1 MIQFSFHR
9 LPGTRYAHRLGRP
22 AAVAVL
28 LLFGATLV
36 AWAESPASATRA
48 PATDPEALAL
58 DTKIIAQ
65 VKDAPEIMTNLT
77 YLSDQIGPRL
87 TGSAALKRANEWAAD
102 KMRSYG
108 LSNVHLEP
116 WTIPV
121 GWERGTAYARIVEP
135 ANGRSLMLASMGW
148 TPGTKGKVTADVVI
162 VKAKNS
168 QELAA
173 YKGKLK
179 NAIVLQGPPSTI
191 RPITAGDSDRTSA
204 GDRRPRGPSGTPAA
218 AAGASASGSPGG
230 LPEGYRRDRANFQQM
245 MGFRR
250 ELTDFLR
257 AEGATCVFRDAGKPQ
272 GLLTV
277 TGGWRGNDRVSGAAP
292 LPEAFVAHEHYALLY
307 RLASRPDPART
318 RVELEITNTII
329 PGPITVYNTVGEI
342 PGSEKPDEVVIVG
355 AHIDSW
361 DLAQG
366 TTDNGTGTCAVLE
379 TARTL
384 IRAGVTPRRTI
395 RFCLFSGEEQGL
407 HGSRA
412 YVQQHKDELPKI
424 SLCLVH
430 DTGTGKVI
438 GLGVQGRESIKPILE
453 SELVSLKDLGFK
465 EVNLRGMGGSDHA
478 SFEQVGVPGFAVQQD
493 MSEYNL
499 THHTQTDTL
508 DKAREPDLL
517 EGVQVM
523 AVTAVRVANLPQLL
537 PRDKPPGRDRSVFG
551 GPPQQGPTDKTTP
564 AKTEAKPAKGKQ

>member
-1 MIQFSFHR
+1 MVHFSFRR
-9 LPGTRYAHRLGRP
+9 LPGVRSAHRLGRP

-28 LLFGATLV
+28 LVFGATFV
-36 AWAESPASATRA
+36 AWAEGPASTTRA

-65 VKDAPEIMTNLT
+65 VKDAPEIMANLT

-87 TGSAALKRANEWAAD
+87 TGSAALKRANEWAAE

-121 GWERGTAYARIVEP
+121 GWERGTASARIVEP
-135 ANGRSLMLASMGW
+135 ANGRSLILASMGW

-162 VKAKNS
+162 IKAKNS

-191 RPITAGDSDRTSA
+191 RPITAGDPGRMP
-204 GDRRPRGPSGTPAA
+204 GDRPPRSASGTPAA
-218 AAGASASGSPGG
+218 AAGSSAPGSPGG
-230 LPEGYRRDRANFQQM
+230 LPENFRRDRANFQQM
-245 MGFRR
+245 MSFRR
-250 ELTDFLR
+250 ESTDFLR

-307 RLASRPDPART
+307 RLASRPEPART

-342 PGSEKPDEVVIVG
+342 PGAEKPDEVVIVG

-438 GLGVQGRESIKPILE
+438 GLGVQGRETIKPILE

-508 DKAREPDLL
+508 DKAHEPDLL

-537 PRDKPPGRDRSVFG
+537 PRDKPPGRDRSGFG
-551 GPPQQGPTDKTTP
+551 GRPEQGPTDKPAP
-564 AKTEAKPAKGKQ
+564 AKTEAKPVTSKQ